1 MDKYLLRNTTPYDI
15 NLGDLRYKIPAGQVR
30 DLLGKN
36 ARLDRKLLAKSIVSG
51 SIAARLENGALVEVV
66 RHPDLSP
73 PSKKEISQEPV
84 SFPRQNKSSIVLDV
98 AQLDEQHQNMILT
111 EEDDLLKEL
120 QNDDAFM
127 EEMQG
132 APLVAR
138 QEKKE
143 DVEAKDDL

>member
-51 SIAARLENGALVEVV
+51 SIAVRLESGALVEVIK
-66 RHPDLSP
+66 HPDLSP
-73 PSKKEISQEPV
+73 PSKKDVSKEPV
-84 SFPRQNKSSIVLDV
+84 SFPRRNKSSIVLDV
-98 AQLDEQHQNMILT
+98 AELDEQHQNMILT
-111 EEDDLLKEL
+111 EEDDILKEL
-120 QNDDAFM
+120 QDDDAFM

-132 APLVAR
+132 VPLVTR
-138 QEKKE
+138 QENKENAKAEE
-143 DVEAKDDL
+143 DV